1 MGQVN
6 VSINDRSYSVACGDG
21 EEDHL
26 RELARYLDNH
36 VSELA
41 KTVGQVGDARLL
53 LLAGLLISD
62 EYSDALERVET
73 LTAEVASLKKA
84 NDAQAALDEQVED
97 KVAALLGQAT
107 VRIGKIAERLE
118 AS

>member
-26 RELARYLDNH
+26 RELARYLDGH
-36 VSELA
+36 VTDLA
-41 KTVGQVGDARLL
+41 KSVGQVGDARLL

-62 EYSDALERVET
+62 EYSEALEQVKHLKSE
-73 LTAEVASLKKA
+73 LASLREER
-84 NDAQAALDEQVED
+84 AQADGRNELAED
-97 KVAALLGQAT
+97 KVATLLEQAT
-107 VRIGKIAERLE
+107 VRIGKIADRLE

>member
-21 EEDHL
+21 EEEHL
-26 RELARYLDNH
+26 RELARYLDGH

-41 KTVGQVGDARLL
+41 KSVGQVGDARLL

-62 EYSDALERVET
+62 EYTDALDQVKQ
-73 LTAEVASLKKA
+73 LKAELASLREESELA
-84 NDAQAALDEQVED
+84 TGRNELAED
-97 KVAALLGQAT
+97 KVASVLGQAT
-107 VRIGKIAERLE
+107 LRIGEIADRLE

>member
-21 EEDHL
+21 EEEHL
-26 RELARYLDNH
+26 RELARYLDGH
-36 VSELA
+36 VAELA

-53 LLAGLLISD
+53 LLAGLLVAD
-62 EYSDALERVET
+62 EYADALKRVEA
-73 LTAEVASLKKA
+73 LTAEVKALREAQESEQGREEAVEQKLTVFMSDAASRIEKMA
-84 NDAQAALDEQVED
+84 N
-97 KVAALLGQAT
+97 T
-107 VRIGKIAERLE
+107 LE

>member
-26 RELARYLDNH
+26 RELARYLDGH
-36 VSELA
+36 VTELA
-41 KTVGQVGDARLL
+41 KSIGQVGDARLL

-62 EYSDALERVET
+62 EYSEALDQVKQLKAELARLREEND
-73 LTAEVASLKKA
+73 LTTGRS
-84 NDAQAALDEQVED
+84 AQAED
-97 KVAALLGQAT
+97 KVAHVLGQAT
-107 VRIGKIAERLE
+107 KRIAKIADRLE

>member
-1 MGQVN
+1 
-6 VSINDRSYSVACGDG
+6 
-21 EEDHL
+21 L
-26 RELARYLDNH
+26 RELARYLDDH
-36 VSELA
+36 VAELA

-62 EYSDALERVET
+62 EYYDALEKVEK

-84 NDAQAALDEQVED
+84 GEAQTVLGEKAED
-97 KVAALLGQAT
+97 KIAALLGQST
-107 VRIGKIAERLE
+107 VRIGKSADRLE